1 MSVFSDNIK
10 SRTITEQVFDFAV
23 DEYWKTSGS
32 TSARWELKSGDQL
45 YTKLV
50 QSNFP
55 SNFPGAN
62 ATWSYYI
69 MKGMNRLKAITGKTY
84 DFHVEKW
91 GPGNGYLTGLTKAIV
106 VTEV

>member
-10 SRTITEQVFDFAV
+10 SRSITEQVFDFAV
-23 DEYWKTSGS
+23 DEYLKISGS
-32 TSARWELKSGDQL
+32 TSCRWELKTGDEL

-50 QSNFP
+50 QQNFP
-55 SNFPGAN
+55 DWKTTP
-62 ATWSYYI
+62 WSYYI
-69 MKGMNRLKAITGKTY
+69 MKGMDRLKAITGKTY

-91 GPGNGYLTGLTKAIV
+91 GSGNGYLTGLTKAIV

>member
-10 SRTITEQVFDFAV
+10 SRSITEQVFDFAV

-32 TSARWELKSGDQL
+32 TSARWELKSGDDL

-50 QSNFP
+50 QY
-55 SNFPGAN
+55 NFPGKEAP
-62 ATWSYYI
+62 WSYYI
-69 MKGMNRLKAITGKTY
+69 MKGMDRLTDVTGKRY

-91 GPGNGYLTGLTKAIV
+91 GEGNGYLTGLTKAIV

>member
-10 SRTITEQVFDFAV
+10 SRSITEQVFDLAV
-23 DEYWKTSGS
+23 DEYLKTSGG
-32 TSARWELKSGDQL
+32 TSCRWELKTGDEL

-50 QSNFP
+50 QH
-55 SNFPGAN
+55 NFPGKSAP
-62 ATWSYYI
+62 WSYYI
-69 MKGMNRLKAITGKTY
+69 MKGMDRLKAITGKTY

>member
-10 SRTITEQVFDFAV
+10 SRSITEQVFDFAV
-23 DEYWKTSGS
+23 DEYLKNFGS
-32 TSARWELKSGDQL
+32 TSSRWNLKTGDDL

-50 QSNFP
+50 QY
-55 SNFPGAN
+55 NFPGRN
-62 ATWSYYI
+62 TPWSYYI
-69 MKGMNRLKAITGKTY
+69 MKGMKRLKSITGKTY

-91 GPGNGYLTGLTKAIV
+91 GEGNGYLTGYTKAIV